1 MRKRPNQDC
10 IDALIDQRD
19 EARVQFLDERV
30 RLLEAKKNNH
40 WLLWTNT
47 LLVCA
52 LLAKPL
58 IQWVIQ

>member
-19 EARVQFLDERV
+19 EARVQ
-30 RLLEAKKNNH
+30 LLEAKKNNH
-40 WLLWTNT
+40 WLLWANT
-47 LLVCA
+47 LFICA